1 VAIRTSSAP
10 ACGRSPRGSPLGAG
24 HAKGRALT
32 REVLLGG
39 TTQAGSPATIHV
51 DRKTSLFT
59 RLKVNSE
66 VGGELFY
73 NFGITPA
80 LHVTF
85 DLQAVSSART
95 KQETALIHGGRMA
108 VNF

>member
-1 VAIRTSSAP
+1 
-10 ACGRSPRGSPLGAG
+10 
-24 HAKGRALT
+24 
-32 REVLLGG
+32 
-39 TTQAGSPATIHV
+39 
-51 DRKTSLFT
+51 
-59 RLKVNSE
+59 LKVNSE